1 MKNPSQK
8 PTTQIHSNHYFT
20 KPWNYEQLAE
30 FLGMS
35 PASLRVWVMQGR
47 VPHYKIGKLVRF
59 DPAIIKEWLQ
69 EQAVNAGGKK

>member
-8 PTTQIHSNHYFT
+8 PTTQIYSNHDFT

-35 PASLRVWVMQGR
+35 PASLRVWVMQGKL
-47 VPHYKIGKLVRF
+47 PYYKIGKLVRF
-59 DPAIIKEWLQ
+59 DPLSIKAWL
-69 EQAVNAGGKK
+69 EKQAVNAGGEK